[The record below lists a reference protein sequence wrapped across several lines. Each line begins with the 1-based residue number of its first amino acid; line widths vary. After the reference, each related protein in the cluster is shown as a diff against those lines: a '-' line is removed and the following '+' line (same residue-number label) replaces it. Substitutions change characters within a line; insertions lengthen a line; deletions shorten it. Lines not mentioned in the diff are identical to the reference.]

1 MRKKDL
7 LRLFALSLILV
18 FAFTLITFQLRPQ
31 RAQPAIPTLRALPSE
46 TSTSAEEVAALP
58 TSSITVALPTN
69 APTYTSSATST
80 GTFTSTETSTT
91 TDTATG
97 VPTVNVRPSPTNTVT
112 AMSTLQPTQLPFPTV
127 QIQQSVLPPAEPVA
141 NKVIITFAPQTSPQQ
156 QAAYVES
163 IGGEIT
169 RNINELNAVVVEV
182 PANTVAES
190 LPSSSVVAETQPD
203 YYVTALLDVP
213 PNDTLYPQQWAL
225 PAINAPD
232 AWAALSPDAPAVVV
246 AVIDSGICADHPD
259 LQGKV
264 LPGWDYVEN
273 DANPQDDFDHGC
285 GVAGIIAA
293 DLDNSIGVAGVAPN
307 ARILPLRVL
316 DASGVGT
323 YSNVAAAI
331 IAATDQGAKIINL
344 SLGGSMPSSLLEDAV
359 NYAASRGVTVV
370 AAAGNTGQP
379 GVLYPAAYPAVI
391 AVGSV
396 DANLQPSSFNST
408 GPEIDTYAPGRNIL
422 SLTKAGGYAA
432 MSGTSF
438 AAPQVAGIAALETA
452 FGQPLNLD
460 GGVAHFGDAAP
471 VTAEAPTLA
480 PIDEGTLTDN
490 ERRLLDEVRAQGQT
504 DVIVGLNVL
513 FRYADQASPQE
524 LAAQDAVVQQVRGDL
539 LSSLSSYDVEVLSD
553 STSWAIPYVALRVD
567 ENALLALIASPATT
581 TLDPNGR
588 NSASL
593 QSAEPVIHAPQ
604 VWAMGYTGSGQTVAI
619 VDTGVDRTHPFLN
632 NHVVSEA
639 CYSYSGS
646 GATSNCPN
654 GSTFQTG
661 IGAASPATCFAN
673 LSSYPNQAEGC
684 AHGTHVAGIAAG
696 YQSTSFSGVAPNANI
711 IAVNVFS
718 TYANSATA
726 FDTEIISGLNYVYNL
741 RNTYSIAAVNL
752 SLGDFGRASSS
763 TCDSKSS
770 SMTSIF
776 QLLRSAG
783 IAPVVAAGNDSST
796 TLISYP
802 ACISYAVSVGATTDA
817 DAIAS
822 FSNRGSILS
831 LFAPGVSITSSVPI
845 GSVADPGSGYAAW
858 NGTSMA
864 TPFITGAF
872 AVYRQ
877 LVPTSSVSLV
887 LSSFQ
892 MTGQPIDIGGSSIS
906 RLNLQ
911 AAVLASMPP
920 TITTQPASQT
930 INSGQTATLSVGA
943 TGTAPLSYQWYRGA
957 VSDTTNPV
965 GTNSASFT
973 TPALTT
979 TTSYW
984 VRVSNTYGHA
994 DSSTATITV
1003 PSAAPANVNLLTN
1016 GSFTSGLSAWN
1027 VWGITAQVNSQV
1039 LEAAL
1044 PANTASGGFGQ
1055 SITHVLPASAPLEL
1069 SLQLGNSSAAAKS
1082 VTIFLSTPSW
1092 SEIRSCSFTI
1102 PAGAPLQAYT
1112 MQTTTAG
1119 AWSGIALSIT
1129 LNSADGLM
1137 ALRADDLNLQYKPA
1151 LSVSGTNCVAPAAN
1165 ANVNLLTNGSFTS
1178 GLSAWNVWGITAQ
1191 VNSQVLEAALPAN
1204 TASGGFGQSVTQ
1216 PLPASAPLE
1225 LSLQLGNSSAAAKSI
1240 TVFLSTPSWSEIRSC
1255 SFTIPAGAPLQA
1267 YTMQTTT
1274 AGAWSGIALSIT
1286 LNSADG
1292 LMALRADDLNLQY
1305 KPALSVSGTN
1315 CVAPAANANVNL
1327 LTNGSFT
1334 SGLSA
1339 WNVWGITAQV
1349 NSQVLEAALPANTA
1363 SGGFGQSVTQ
1373 PLPAS
1378 APLELSLQLGNS
1390 SAAAKSITVFLSTPS
1405 WSEIRSCSFTIPA
1418 GAPLQA
1424 YTMQTTTAGAWSGIA
1439 LSIALNSADG
1449 LMALRAD
1456 DLNLQYKPALSV
1468 SGTNCVAP
1476 AANANVNL
1484 LTNGSFTSGLSAW
1497 NVWGI
1502 TTQVNSQVLEAA
1514 LPANTASGGFG
1525 QSVTQPL
1532 PASAPLELSLQLGN
1546 SSAAAKSVTIFLSTP
1561 SWSEIRSCS
1570 FTIPAGAPLQAYT
1583 MQTTTAGAWSGIALS
1598 IALNSAD
1605 GLMALRADDL
1615 NLQYKPALSVSGT
1628 QCQQVTGLAVTEETT
1643 AISTA
1648 TLLPTQTLNLT
1659 LTPSATETSTATAT
1673 DSPTPTPTPSTEA
1686 TFTPEITETPASTE
1700 AIAPTESLTLT
1711 ATNTLTPT
1719 DTPVPPTASPTF
1731 TATPTDTPVPPTA
1744 SPTFTATPTDT
1755 PVPPTASPTFKATP
1769 TDTPVPPTASPTFTP
1784 TETASIHTPNHLLI
1798 QRPRPRLL
1806 RRRLHRK
1813 IRLP

>member
-1 MRKKDL
+1 M
-7 LRLFALSLILV
+7 
-18 FAFTLITFQLRPQ
+18 
-31 RAQPAIPTLRALPSE
+31 
-46 TSTSAEEVAALP
+46 
-58 TSSITVALPTN
+58 
-69 APTYTSSATST
+69 
-80 GTFTSTETSTT
+80 
-91 TDTATG
+91 
-97 VPTVNVRPSPTNTVT
+97 
-112 AMSTLQPTQLPFPTV
+112 
-127 QIQQSVLPPAEPVA
+127 A

-632 NHVVSEA
+632 NHVISEA

-654 GSTFQTG
+654 GSTSQTG

-831 LFAPGVSITSSVPI
+831 LFAPGVSITSSVPV

-892 MTGQPIDIGGSSIS
+892 TTGQPINIGGSSIS

-943 TGTAPLSYQWYRGA
+943 TGTAPLSYQWYRGT

-1003 PSAAPANVNLLTN
+1003 PSTAPPNTNLLTN
-1016 GSFTSGLSAWN
+1016 GDFSSGLSGWITSGLAP
-1027 VWGITAQVNSQV
+1027 AQVNSGV
-1039 LEAAL
+1039 FETAL
-1044 PANTASGGFGQ
+1044 PVSNSAGALYQLVSQVF
-1055 SITHVLPASAPLEL
+1055 PAGAPLEL
-1069 SLQLGNSSAAAKS
+1069 SFVLGNSSAVSKS
-1082 VTIFLSTPSW
+1082 VQLILRDPDWSTA
-1092 SEIRSCSFTI
+1092 RVCAFTL
-1102 PAGAPLQAYT
+1102 PPDTPLQSYT
-1112 MQTTTAG
+1112 MR
-1119 AWSGIALSIT
+1119 T
-1129 LNSADGLM
+1129 LTGSLWNSAYVQLWLSSPDGQM
-1137 ALRADDLNLQYKPA
+1137 ALRSDNFSLQYKPA
-1151 LSVSGTNCVAPAAN
+1151 LSISSTECLGSTAPPN
-1165 ANVNLLTNGSFTS
+1165 TNLLTNGDFSSGLSGWITS
-1178 GLSAWNVWGITAQ
+1178 GLAPAQ
-1191 VNSQVLEAALPAN
+1191 VNSGVFETALPVSNSAG
-1204 TASGGFGQSVTQ
+1204 ALYQLVSQVF
-1216 PLPASAPLE
+1216 PAGAPLE
-1225 LSLQLGNSSAAAKSI
+1225 LSFDLGNSSAVSKSVQLI
-1240 TVFLSTPSWSEIRSC
+1240 LRDPDWSTARVC
-1255 SFTIPAGAPLQA
+1255 AFTLPPDTPLQS
-1267 YTMQTTT
+1267 YTMR
-1274 AGAWSGIALSIT
+1274 T
-1286 LNSADG
+1286 LTGSLWNSAYVQLWLSSPDG
-1292 LMALRADDLNLQY
+1292 QMALRSDNFSLQY
-1305 KPALSVSGTN
+1305 KPALSISSTECLGST
-1315 CVAPAANANVNL
+1315 APPNTNL
-1327 LTNGSFT
+1327 LTNGDFSSGLSGWIT
-1334 SGLSA
+1334 SGLA
-1339 WNVWGITAQV
+1339 PAQV
-1349 NSQVLEAALPANTA
+1349 NSGVFETALPVSNSAGA
-1363 SGGFGQSVTQ
+1363 LYQLVSQVF
-1373 PLPAS
+1373 PAG
-1378 APLELSLQLGNS
+1378 APLELSFDLGNS
-1390 SAAAKSITVFLSTPS
+1390 SAVSKSVQLILRDPDWSTA
-1405 WSEIRSCSFTIPA
+1405 RVCAFTLPPDT
-1418 GAPLQA
+1418 PLQS
-1424 YTMQTTTAGAWSGIA
+1424 YTMRTLTGSLW
-1439 LSIALNSADG
+1439 NSAYVQLWLSSPDG
-1449 LMALRAD
+1449 QMALRSD
-1456 DLNLQYKPALSV
+1456 NFSLQYKPALSI
-1468 SGTNCVAP
+1468 SSTECLGSTAP
-1476 AANANVNL
+1476 PNTNL
-1484 LTNGSFTSGLSAW
+1484 LTNGDFSSGLSGWITSGLAPA
-1497 NVWGI
+1497 
-1502 TTQVNSQVLEAA
+1502 QVNSGVFETA
-1514 LPANTASGGFG
+1514 LPVSNSAGALYQLVSQVF
-1525 QSVTQPL
+1525 
-1532 PASAPLELSLQLGN
+1532 PAGAPLELSFDLGN
-1546 SSAAAKSVTIFLSTP
+1546 SSAVSKSVQLILRDPDWSTA
-1561 SWSEIRSCS
+1561 RVCA
-1570 FTIPAGAPLQAYT
+1570 FTLPPDTPLQSYT
-1583 MQTTTAGAWSGIALS
+1583 MRTLTGSLW
-1598 IALNSAD
+1598 NSAYVQLWLSSPD
-1605 GLMALRADDL
+1605 GQMALRSD
-1615 NLQYKPALSVSGT
+1615 NFSLQYKPALSISSTECLDAQGLGVIESLATAT
-1628 QCQQVTGLAVTEETT
+1628 QTDIAS
-1643 AISTA
+1643 ASASPSA
-1648 TLLPTQTLNLT
+1648 TLLT
-1659 LTPSATETSTATAT
+1659 
-1673 DSPTPTPTPSTEA
+1673 
-1686 TFTPEITETPASTE
+1686 
-1700 AIAPTESLTLT
+1700 
-1711 ATNTLTPT
+1711 
-1719 DTPVPPTASPTF
+1719 PTASPTASP
-1731 TATPTDTPVPPTA
+1731 TATAPTPTASASASPSATLLTPTA
-1744 SPTFTATPTDT
+1744 SPTASPTATALTPTASASASPSAT
-1755 PVPPTASPTFKATP
+1755 LLTPTASPTASPTATAP
-1769 TDTPVPPTASPTFTP
+1769 TPTASATDTLSPSPTNSITATPSPTNTLLETETSTIISP
-1784 TETASIHTPNHLLI
+1784 TETIVPTLLPTIASPTSTSLPSVAPTMPPTPTNTAT
-1798 QRPRPRLL
+1798 P
-1806 RRRLHRK
+1806 
-1813 IRLP
+1813 LPTESPLPTTEAASVETPTAET